1 LFAPAAFVLFSLK
14 YVETLDWAMAG
25 LQNLP
30 VVVFS
35 LWALYLLFGTRSA
48 QGDFGA
54 GRFGLACA
62 VGLLAALSSA
72 NGFLVAPI
80 GFVAFAMR
88 RHYARVALWTSTF
101 LLGIAVYLYKDR
113 PAYPTMHVAAYV
125 KPLFVLAVL
134 GLAAPGLLAIPTGIA
149 LIGVWLGLVRSG
161 FHLVNRFG
169 FAVSLWIFLTAIL
182 IAIGRGNY
190 GLGGAQASQ

>member
-1 LFAPAAFVLFSLK
+1 
-14 YVETLDWAMAG
+14 
-25 LQNLP
+25 
-30 VVVFS
+30 
-35 LWALYLLFGTRSA
+35 
-48 QGDFGA
+48 
-54 GRFGLACA
+54 
-62 VGLLAALSSA
+62 
-72 NGFLVAPI
+72 
-80 GFVAFAMR
+80 
-88 RHYARVALWTSTF
+88 
-101 LLGIAVYLYKDR
+101 
-113 PAYPTMHVAAYV
+113 MHVAAYV